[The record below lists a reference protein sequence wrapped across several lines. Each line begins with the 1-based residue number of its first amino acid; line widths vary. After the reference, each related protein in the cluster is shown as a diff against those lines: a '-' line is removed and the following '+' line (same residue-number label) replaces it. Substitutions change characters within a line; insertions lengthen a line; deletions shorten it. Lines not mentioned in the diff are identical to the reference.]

1 MSITMSS
8 TFFRTAQESKSN
20 YACERVW
27 ARHFARMYYHEIDS
41 SPGFLTI
48 YNQLLS
54 LSEENRVSNRASK
67 GASKRVSNHVSQ
79 RVSTHVSN
87 RVTRSSSTKAATA
100 PSASAPSLAP
110 TRTKTATQA
119 ATKTEAETE
128 RARGKAVLNRILFKE
143 YNDWFEA
150 FEAEAEEDQAAD
162 AASASDRWSW
172 HVARK
177 LALKTGI
184 PMRNLAPIAQAW
196 LIEKE

>member
-1 MSITMSS
+1 MSS

-54 LSEENRVSNRASK
+54 LSAEDRMSK
-67 GASKRVSNHVSQ
+67 GASKRASKRVSQ
-79 RVSTHVSN
+79 RVSTHTSTHVSN
-87 RVTRSSSTKAATA
+87 RVTRSSSTKAASSS
-100 PSASAPSLAP
+100 SASAPSATPTP
-110 TRTKTATQA
+110 TRTRVATQA

-128 RARGKAVLNRILFKE
+128 RARGKAALNRILFKE

-150 FEAEAEEDQAAD
+150 FEIEAEEDQAAD

>member
-1 MSITMSS
+1 MSS